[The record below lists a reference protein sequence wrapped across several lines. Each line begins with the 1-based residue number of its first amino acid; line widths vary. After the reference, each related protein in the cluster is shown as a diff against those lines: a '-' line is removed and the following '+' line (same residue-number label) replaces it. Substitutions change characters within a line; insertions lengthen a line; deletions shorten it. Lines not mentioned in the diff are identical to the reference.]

1 MYVAPDVLV
10 VLSNLQKN
18 NLGIFASLFGLY
30 SCLISR
36 VRPAHSFFEKKS
48 ILGDGVNVNAFS
60 QQFLAWRP
68 LLLRGLSLVL

>member
-10 VLSNLQKN
+10 VLSISNLQKITCVILR
-18 NLGIFASLFGLY
+18 NLF
-30 SCLISR
+30 CQTCQ
-36 VRPAHSFFEKKS
+36 
-48 ILGDGVNVNAFS
+48 LGDGVNVNAFS